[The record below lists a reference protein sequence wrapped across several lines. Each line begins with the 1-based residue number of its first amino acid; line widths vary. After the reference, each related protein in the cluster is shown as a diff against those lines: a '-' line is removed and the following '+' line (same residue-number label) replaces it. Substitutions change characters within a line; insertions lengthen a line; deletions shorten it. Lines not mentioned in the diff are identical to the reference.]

1 MNLPLRMQIKSF
13 NKIPDNFSEVYE
25 QVAETSMHNAANEF
39 SFSEAEGEKD
49 KSINMAM
56 VNYLI

>member
-1 MNLPLRMQIKSF
+1 MQIKSF

-39 SFSEAEGEKD
+39 SFSEAEGEKG